1 MVESNNNCPLAIKV
15 RGLTKTY
22 GPQLVIRGLN
32 LELAWG
38 DFLIIFGPNG
48 SGKTTLVKILATVTK
63 PSNGEVVVAGFDLKR
78 NPSAIR
84 RNIGLVTH
92 QPFLYPELT
101 ARENLQFQGKMFTL
115 TGLEERIEN
124 IADRIGVHSFLERR
138 VSILSHGI
146 QKRFSLARAILHDPP
161 ILLLDEPETGLDQE
175 ALDML
180 GNVMSIGEKGRRTV
194 LMTTHSLERGLAL
207 GNRVAILA
215 GGRIAFHEERD
226 SIDEAMFKGI
236 YGKFTGAIS

>member
-215 GGRIAFHEERD
+215 GGRIAFQEERD